1 MSVLGVGE
9 GNPVVMEGDAWLR
22 GARQAAEKGAIR
34 EQVVAATVGR
44 VERARADGLI
54 GADEQAYLAAQ
65 KAFAEEHDPHS
76 MAELG
81 GIADGFGIAFDDLFT
96 HLHLGTLAD
105 LARGAVLDGDGCSA
119 LGAGD
124 TADGPLLAKNRDYS
138 GAHLGIQKVFRQSGP
153 DISTGAMLAVGS
165 LGSPCAY
172 SSGMNAAG
180 LLLADTQVSV
190 RAHRVGWL
198 RYFLMNRILATC
210 ATVDEAVAFIRSAP
224 HAGGGTL
231 VLADH
236 TGAAAAIELGA
247 NAVAVERGGIAR
259 RTNHFVTSEL
269 AGETLD
275 PGDDRIAANSRKRLD
290 FLDHT
295 LPRIAWTVA
304 ELMQLMARHEDDG
317 PHSAPICQHA
327 GDGGAQTISSAVYSW
342 RDRCLYFHEGNPCLG
357 NWKRFVL

>member
-9 GNPVVMEGDAWLR
+9 GSSLFMHGDAWLR
-22 GARQAAEKGAIR
+22 GAKQAAEKGVSRDQIL
-34 EQVVAATVGR
+34 AATVGR

-54 GADEQAYLAAQ
+54 GVEEQAYLIAQ
-65 KAFAEEHDPHS
+65 KAYAEENDPHS
-76 MAELG
+76 MAELA

-96 HLHLGTLAD
+96 HLHLGTLGD
-105 LARGAVLDGDGCSA
+105 LAKGASRDVDGCSA
-119 LGAGD
+119 LAAGN
-124 TADGPLLAKNRDYS
+124 TEDGPLVAKNRDYS
-138 GAHLGIQKVFRQSGP
+138 GLHLGVQKVFRHTGP
-153 DISTGAMLAVGS
+153 DISTGTMIAIGS

-180 LLLADTQVSV
+180 LLLADTQVGV

-210 ATVDEAVAFIRSAP
+210 ATVDEAIAFVRKVP

-231 VLADH
+231 VLADR

-247 NAVAVERGGIAR
+247 HAVAVERGGIAR
-259 RTNHFVTSEL
+259 RTNHYVTSEL
-269 AGETLD
+269 AAETLD
-275 PGDDRIAANSRKRLD
+275 PGDDRIAANSRRRLD
-290 FLDHT
+290 YLDHV

-304 ELMQLMARHEDDG
+304 DLMQVMARHEEDG
-317 PHSAPICQHA
+317 PQSAPVCQHA
-327 GDGGAQTISSAVYSW
+327 RDGGAQTISSAVYSW

-357 NWKRFVL
+357 NWKRYAL